1 MAVMPS
7 KISGYRELSEDE
19 VAVMNAIKETGKVVG
34 SLVEKLERLESD
46 SVQVDKRWT
55 AIGKTELQ
63 KGFMSLTRAVAKP
76 EFF

>member
-46 SVQVDKRWT
+46 SGR
-55 AIGKTELQ
+55 
-63 KGFMSLTRAVAKP
+63 
-76 EFF
+76 